1 MNASVILLVSD
12 SPSDIVATQ
21 NLIARAGLESP
32 VVVAHDGPEALRLLQ
47 GDAPRPS
54 MILLDLK
61 TPLMN
66 GFDFVIH
73 VRADPLTRD
82 VPVAVLPTVTER
94 TTTGE
99 LLSGEEHPHDQ
110 AFPKPRSTQELFA
123 ALKALGVSWLGA
135 GTDRGSQSSPSHR
148 RTGPGLRRRL
158 KARAARGPAPEV
170 RAS

>member
-1 MNASVILLVSD
+1 MILLVSGN
-12 SPSDIVATQ
+12 SDDIAATQ
-21 NLIARAGLESP
+21 ALIAQAGLESP

-61 TPLMN
+61 TPEMN

-73 VRADPLTRD
+73 VRADPRTRD
-82 VPVAVLPTVTER
+82 VPVAVLPTVTEH

-110 AFPKPRSTQELFA
+110 AFPKPRSTQELFT
-123 ALKALGVSWLGA
+123 ALKALGVSWLA
-135 GTDRGSQSSPSHR
+135 TDTDSSSQTRSGRRKTGRKLRHR
-148 RTGPGLRRRL
+148 LS
-158 KARAARGPAPEV
+158 ARAARGEVPQV